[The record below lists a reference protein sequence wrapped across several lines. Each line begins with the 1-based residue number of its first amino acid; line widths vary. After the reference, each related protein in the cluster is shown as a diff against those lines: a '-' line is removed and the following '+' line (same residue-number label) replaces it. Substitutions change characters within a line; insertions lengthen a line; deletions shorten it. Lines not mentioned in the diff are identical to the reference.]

1 MVAPALLV
9 LGTPMVVGVFL
20 GPKAIAGILPGA
32 LISGV

>member
-1 MVAPALLV
+1 MIPPALLV
-9 LGTPMVVGVFL
+9 LGTPMVVGILL